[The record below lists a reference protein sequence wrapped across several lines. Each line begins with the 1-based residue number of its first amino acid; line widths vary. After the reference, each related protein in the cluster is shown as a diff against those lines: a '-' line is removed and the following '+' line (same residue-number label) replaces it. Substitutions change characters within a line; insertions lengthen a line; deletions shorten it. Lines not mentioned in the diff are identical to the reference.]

1 MSNDSLQ
8 SLFSSPQGLQQQVSP
23 APSLENARTER
34 PDVLYALDEG
44 GNRLFPY
51 TIAPEMSE
59 ELTVRLANMI
69 NRACKSPTGRDT
81 LQQACEMGHSFR
93 LYDENDNRGGFY
105 NPYRREICMNMY
117 RCSEDFMCSALV
129 HEARHSIQFDQ
140 VPQFMEKFRDSAN
153 LDFKS
158 YTIVNRAIEAD
169 AVAVQSKFNVEMA
182 LTGDTGP
189 YNEMSSHSTRNVSE
203 FMMQAARQGKLND
216 PETLKEGADKWYE
229 SVELIQFYDNYYASV
244 EKGRIQGKGKQNSL
258 TDEDLNVLTS
268 SLFKVRDCQYA
279 GNSGEYLKTPQKMM
293 LTEKAYNDVKSANAQ
308 CGKTDNSI
316 DSMLVFNDLTGQAM
330 RITHAERLQMNPL
343 DYMEMKGVKL
353 PPPPPRVDAN
363 GNVMPPPPPRV
374 DANGN
379 VMPPPPPRV
388 DANGNVM
395 PPPPPRVDA
404 NGNVMPP
411 PPPRVDANGN
421 VMPPPPPRVDANG
434 NVMPPPPPRVDANGN
449 VMPPPPPPRVDAN
462 GNVMPPPPPRVDANG
477 NVMPPPPPRVDAN
490 GNVMPPPP
498 PRVDANGNVMPP
510 PPPRVDANGNAMPPP
525 PPRVDANGNVMP
537 PPPPRV
543 DANGNVMPPPPPR
556 VDANGNVMPP
566 PPPRVDANNVMPPPP
581 PRVDANGNVMPPP
594 PPRVDANGNAMPPP
608 PPRVD
613 ANGNVMPPPL
623 PQNSERKNLHQILT
637 ETRIEPAKGL
647 SLHAKLKATPS
658 AEKKEAEKSAETAK
672 IVRMQ
677 KSLERS

>member
-353 PPPPPRVDAN
+353 PPKMNGNVMPPPPPRVDAN

-449 VMPPPPPPRVDAN
+449 VMPPPPP
-462 GNVMPPPPPRVDANG
+462 
-477 NVMPPPPPRVDAN
+477 
-490 GNVMPPPP
+490 
-498 PRVDANGNVMPP
+498 
-510 PPPRVDANGNAMPPP
+510 
-525 PPRVDANGNVMP
+525 
-537 PPPPRV
+537 
-543 DANGNVMPPPPPR
+543 
-556 VDANGNVMPP
+556 
-566 PPPRVDANNVMPPPP
+566 
-581 PRVDANGNVMPPP
+581 
-594 PPRVDANGNAMPPP
+594 
-608 PPRVD
+608 RVD